1 MYFSELTVQLISIV
15 GLAAAIATTLSYCKI
30 PTIVGFI
37 IAGLCIGPYGFEV
50 VKNFPGIDI
59 INEIGLSLLM
69 FTVGLEFAYEKI
81 RYLSKSLLGLG
92 LGMILSVIAFV
103 TILGLAIGLGSWQ
116 YCVMVG
122 MILSLSSS
130 AIVLKLLQQD
140 RELETPHGNASVGIL
155 LAQDVV
161 FAPMIMLIPFLF
173 NDTSTTVAGKVGS
186 HHDLSSLIIFLG
198 CCLLLFLL
206 TKYALGRLFWL
217 VLKTRNQELFFFVL
231 LFLFGLIAF
240 GTKALIGSL
249 SLGAF
254 IAGLCFANSP
264 LAKQALSDILPLR
277 DTFLAL
283 LFTSVG
289 MLVDLSFFKE
299 NLANILATTFVIL
312 LIKPLIVY
320 VIGRCLHYSHA
331 ICLTV
336 GLLTF
341 QVGEFSIVLI
351 KELWRR
357 QHFAEPDMQFFLC
370 ITVLT
375 MALTPFIRKLSPQL
389 IKLSGFLEH
398 IKFPSILSSAQ
409 SSYAEDLHQHL
420 DDHTLIV
427 GYGVAGQQLGN
438 VLQSMDIAYVAC
450 ELNYSAVMKA
460 QKHQLPVIFGDAQR
474 AEILHIAGIETARCI
489 VITIPAIQTAANIIN
504 AARTIRPYIPVIIR
518 VEYERGVAALKHFP
532 AIELVVAEH
541 ESTLQVLSKTLQSYA
556 IDQKTIISHIVR
568 LKTALQDAPGTGL
581 ANSMPDLLP
590 FLSKDHLLHL
600 TIPTKAF
607 AIGQSIHQLKL
618 NQLADVKVLAIQKK
632 LSPPA
637 LPSGDDILAAGDTL
651 YFHSSDSSFE
661 RIQAYLISGPS
672 PGDPAPPAQD

>member
-15 GLAAAIATTLSYCKI
+15 GLAAAIATILSYCKI

-92 LGMILSVIAFV
+92 LGMIVSVIAFV

-173 NDTSTTVAGKVGS
+173 SDAGPTAAASKVGS
-186 HHDLSSLIIFLG
+186 HHDLSSLLIFLS
-198 CCLLLFLL
+198 CCLLLYLL
-206 TKYALGRLFWL
+206 TRYALGRLFWL

-231 LFLFGLIAF
+231 LFLFGVIAF

-299 NLANILATTFVIL
+299 NLANILATTFIIL
-312 LIKPLIVY
+312 VSKPLIVY

-375 MALTPFIRKLSPQL
+375 MALTPFVRKLSPQI

-398 IKFPSILSSAQ
+398 IKFPSLLSSTQ
-409 SSYAEDLHQHL
+409 SSYAEDLHQQL

-438 VLQSMDIAYVAC
+438 VLQSLDIAYVAC

-460 QKHQLPVIFGDAQR
+460 QKHQRPVIFGDAQR

-489 VITIPAIQTAANIIN
+489 VITIPSIQTAANIIN
-504 AARTIRPYIPVIIR
+504 AARTIKPYIPVIVR
-518 VEYERGVAALKHFP
+518 VEYERGMSALKHFP

-568 LKTALQDAPGTGL
+568 LKTSLQDAAGASL
-581 ANSMPDLLP
+581 AGAIPDILP
-590 FLSKDHLLHL
+590 FVSKDHLMHL
-600 TIPTKAF
+600 TIPAQAF
-607 AIGQSIHQLKL
+607 AIGQSIHELKL

-637 LPSGDDILAAGDTL
+637 LPSGDDVLAAGDTL
-651 YFHSSDSSFE
+651 YFHSSNTSFA
-661 RIQAYLISGPS
+661 RIKTYLIGGPS
-672 PGDPAPPAQD
+672 DQASS

>member
-1 MYFSELTVQLISIV
+1 MYFSELTIQLISIV
-15 GLAAAIATTLSYCKI
+15 GLAALIATILSYCNI

-37 IAGLCIGPYGFEV
+37 ISGLCIGPHGFAV
-50 VKNFPGIDI
+50 VKDFPGIDI

-69 FTVGLEFAYEKI
+69 FTVGLEFAYEKL
-81 RYLSKSLLGLG
+81 RYLSKSLIGLG
-92 LGMILSVIAFV
+92 LGMIICVIAL
-103 TILGLAIGLGSWQ
+103 TTLLGPAMGLGTWQ

-173 NDTSTTVAGKVGS
+173 GDPDTAMVGGKVS
-186 HHDLSSLIIFLG
+186 SQQDLSTLMIFLG
-198 CCLLLFLL
+198 CCVILFLL
-206 TKYALGRLFWL
+206 TKYALGRFFWL

-231 LFLFGLIAF
+231 LFLFGVIAF

-289 MLVDLSFFKE
+289 MLVDLSFFME
-299 NLANILATTFVIL
+299 NFADILAVTFVIL
-312 LIKPLIVY
+312 VSKPLIVY
-320 VIGRCLHYSHA
+320 LIGRCLHYSHA

-357 QHFAEPDMQFFLC
+357 NHFSDIELQFFLC

-375 MALTPFIRKLSPQL
+375 MALTPFVRKLSSYLVQ
-389 IKLSGFLEH
+389 ISRALEH
-398 IKFPSILSSAQ
+398 ITFPSLLKSPG
-409 SSYAEDLHQHL
+409 SSYAEELHQQL
-420 DDHTLIV
+420 DDHTIII
-427 GYGVAGQQLGN
+427 GYGVAGRQLGR
-438 VLQSMDIAYVAC
+438 VLSSLDIAYVAC
-450 ELNYSAVMKA
+450 ELNYSTVMKA
-460 QKHQLPVIFGDAQR
+460 QKQNLPVIFGDAQR
-474 AEILHIAGIETARCI
+474 AEILHISGIETARCI
-489 VITIPAIQTAANIIN
+489 VITIPSIQMASNIIN
-504 AARTIRPYIPVIIR
+504 AARTIRSHIPVIMRI
-518 VEYERGVAALKHFP
+518 EYDRGMDALKNFP

-541 ESTLQVLSKTLQSYA
+541 ESTLQILSKTLQSYA
-556 IDQKTIISHIVR
+556 VDQKTIISHIVQ
-568 LKTALQDAPGTGL
+568 LKAALQETDIRQLT
-581 ANSMPDLLP
+581 NSMPDILP
-590 FLSKDHLLHL
+590 LLSKEQMMYL
-600 TIPTKAF
+600 TLPADCF
-607 AIGQSIHQLKL
+607 AVGQSIRQLKL
-618 NQLADVKVLAIQKK
+618 HQLVDAKVLALQKK
-632 LSPPA
+632 LTPPA
-637 LPSGDDILAAGDTL
+637 VPAADDVLAAGDTL
-651 YFHSSDSSFE
+651 YFHSTESTFS
-661 RIQAYLISGPS
+661 RIKTYLMSG
-672 PGDPAPPAQD
+672 DADVVNT